1 MKYEKNLDEK
11 LYNAYLSGEKQ
22 AFEYIYNKYKSKIEY
37 FIYNIVKDYQKAED
51 LTQETFIYV
60 MQNKLQEDSSFK
72 YYIYLVAKSKAFNYI
87 NVEKRRYEINKQY
100 VLSSN
105 EEVSNDILE
114 EIMKEETKNEVLK
127 GIDELDEKYKNAM
140 YLVNIEGLS
149 YEETAKILDET
160 LSNTKTLIHRGK
172 KQLRKNLIKKG
183 IIEINKILKV
193 LIIFTAITVLLSG
206 IVYAVTQ
213 LYKRFNTNHNITMNP
228 SYKSTLNENTINN
241 LWVGTLD
248 LAWKELAEK
257 IGKEKIELE
266 DENVQIA
273 KDLSASPFTKEMLD
287 KNDYKINIERTITNG
302 YKIETTLNKELN
314 FLEKFDNFN
323 EYNWKFGES
332 EEFIKYFGINN
343 ASSENMNKNIEI
355 LFYNPISINN
365 SHSNDFAI
373 KLKTKE
379 EDEIILYRTDTNK
392 SFEEY
397 YKEIENK
404 TNLYTGNREFKEIDE
419 LRIPYVRVNGMI
431 SYDELYG
438 KEIKNSE
445 GLYIFDTIQ
454 NVNFYLNESGC
465 NLKSKATM
473 VTEYLSVGIDTKYC
487 YFQDNFIIFMKEK
500 NSDIPYF
507 ALKIDNSDILEKK
520 EENSEPKLIDH
531 TVTGKTE
538 HYKKYLDG
546 IEYKFYED
554 ENYEYYYPSQKT
566 EVVTV
571 YFENGTFMT
580 AEEALKQGKI
590 TIELL
595 DKYEVEYIKKNKSM

>member
-1 MKYEKNLDEK
+1 MEKNLDEK

-100 VLSSN
+100 VLNAN

-172 KQLRKNLIKKG
+172 KQLRKNLITKG
-183 IIEINKILKV
+183 IIEMNKILKV

-473 VTEYLSVGIDTKYC
+473 VTEYLSAGIDTKYC

-520 EENSEPKLIDH
+520 EENSDPKLIDH
-531 TVTGKTE
+531 TATGKTE

-590 TIELL
+590 TIDLL
-595 DKYEVEYIKKNKSM
+595 DKYEVEYIKKDKSV

>member
-1 MKYEKNLDEK
+1 MEKNLDEK

-60 MQNKLQEDSSFK
+60 MQNKLQEGRAFK

-100 VLSSN
+100 VLNAN

-160 LSNTKTLIHRGK
+160 LSNIKTLIHRGK

-183 IIEINKILKV
+183 IIEMNKILKV

-257 IGKEKIELE
+257 IGKERIELE

-332 EEFIKYFGINN
+332 KEFIKYFGINN

-473 VTEYLSVGIDTKYC
+473 VTEYLSAGIDTKYC

-520 EENSEPKLIDH
+520 EENSDPKLIDH
-531 TVTGKTE
+531 TATGKTE

-590 TIELL
+590 TIDLL

>member
-1 MKYEKNLDEK
+1 MKKNLDEK

-183 IIEINKILKV
+183 IIEMNKILKV

-487 YFQDNFIIFMKEK
+487 YFQDNFIIFVKEK
-500 NSDIPYF
+500 NSDIPKF